1 MCCGR
6 SAPSQSAVPRTSG
19 DFAAVATGP
28 DRFKVVSKTETDPET
43 GKGVILSTHPDYR
56 LAEIARKESGGVVRV
71 IDS

>member
-6 SAPSQSAVPRTSG
+6 SAPAQSSVPRTSG
-19 DFAAVATGP
+19 DFAVAGP
-28 DRFKVVSKTETDPET
+28 DRFKVVSKTEIDPES
-43 GKGVILSTHPDYR
+43 GKGKILSTHPDYR

>member
-6 SAPSQSAVPRTSG
+6 SAPSGPAVPRTSG
-19 DFAAVATGP
+19 DYAPLGP
-28 DRFKVVSKTETDPET
+28 DRFKVVSKTEIDPET
-43 GKGVILSTHPDYR
+43 GKGKILSTHPDYR